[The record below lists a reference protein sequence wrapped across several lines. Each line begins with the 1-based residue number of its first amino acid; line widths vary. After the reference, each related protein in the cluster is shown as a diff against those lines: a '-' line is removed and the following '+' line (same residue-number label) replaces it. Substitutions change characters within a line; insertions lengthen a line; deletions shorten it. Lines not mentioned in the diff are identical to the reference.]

1 MYYSLLFMLE
11 YFLLVHKCGR
21 SSINLYNEAYFTYF
35 KHFTAST
42 LNIVNEDGL
51 HT

>member
-1 MYYSLLFMLE
+1 MLE